1 MRMLAGHRGPI
12 EAGQQDPAKATP
24 NEGKPSMPA
33 LLAKKIGTWRSKR
46 PPLIAGAGILA
57 AATAIGVTAALA
69 PSSAARAAT
78 AQPVT
83 GQMNTGQAGQAAPLS
98 ISKQYFG
105 STTEP
110 YTGKLTPTYRYT
122 LTNGRGTSVDLLS
135 YGAITQ
141 AVNVPGKN
149 GKTAD
154 VVLGFKTLKDYV
166 ANDSPPVTAN
176 GGPYFG
182 ETVGRYANRI
192 AKGTFKLNGQTYTLP
207 INNGVNAL
215 HGGLVGFGNH
225 IWSQAGSVIHTA
237 SEVGVTLQLV
247 SPNGD
252 SSGAAGSLGC
262 ANGCTGYPAQL
273 TVDVT
278 FTLNTQGQYSIHYK
292 AHNDDAKLS
301 TVVNLTNHS
310 YFNLAGENSAAGSAY
325 GQYVQMNAS
334 NYSPTDATQIPLPG
348 LPNGVPVAG
357 TPFDFRAPHTIG
369 SRISDVS
376 APDNTP
382 ASDSALTKGE
392 SQLLIAQGYDHN
404 WILNKQTASTTGPDG
419 LNLAARALDQNS
431 GRELAVWTDQPGVQF
446 YSGNFLTG
454 TLTGITGDTYRQGAG
469 YTFETQHFPDSPNE
483 PSFPSTVLGPGKTF
497 TSSTVFAFSA

>member
-1 MRMLAGHRGPI
+1 
-12 EAGQQDPAKATP
+12 
-24 NEGKPSMPA
+24 MPA
-33 LLAKKIGTWRSKR
+33 MLTKIRTWRNKR
-46 PPLIAGAGILA
+46 TPLIAGAGVLA
-57 AATAIGVTAALA
+57 AATAIGVAAAVA
-69 PSSAARAAT
+69 PSAA
-78 AQPVT
+78 AQPA
-83 GQMNTGQAGQAAPLS
+83 QSSQASTGQAKAGSGGSLS
-98 ISKQYFG
+98 ITKQNFG

-110 YTGKLTPTYRYT
+110 YTGKVTPTYRYT
-122 LTNGRGTSVDLLS
+122 LTNADGMSVDLLS

-149 GKTAD
+149 GQTAD
-154 VVLGFKTLKDYV
+154 VVLGFSTLQDYV
-166 ANDSPPVTAN
+166 NNVSPPVTAN

-192 AKGTFKLNGQTYTLP
+192 AKGTFQLNGQTYTLP

-225 IWSQAGSVIHTA
+225 IWSQVGGLIKTDD
-237 SEVGVTLQLV
+237 EVGVTLQLV

-252 SSGAAGSLGC
+252 SSGAAGSPGC
-262 ANGCTGYPAQL
+262 PNGCTGYPAQL

-278 FTLNTQGQYSIHYK
+278 FTLNNEGQYGIHYQ

-325 GQYVQMNAS
+325 GQYVKINAN

-357 TPFDFRAPHTIG
+357 TPFDFTSPHTIG
-369 SRISDVS
+369 SRISEVS
-376 APDNTP
+376 APDNVP
-382 ASDSALTKGE
+382 ASDAALTKGE

-404 WILNKQTASTTGPDG
+404 WILNKQTSSSTGPNG
-419 LNLAARALDQNS
+419 LNLAARAWDPGS
-431 GRELAVWTDQPGVQF
+431 GRQLAVWTDQPGVQF

-454 TLTGITGDTYRQGAG
+454 TLTGISGDTYRQGAG

-483 PSFPSTVLGPGKTF
+483 PSFPSTTLGPGKTF

>member
-1 MRMLAGHRGPI
+1 MRMLAGYRGPI
-12 EAGQQDPAKATP
+12 EAGQQDPAKAAP
-24 NEGKPSMPA
+24 NEGKPSMRTK
-33 LLAKKIGTWRSKR
+33 LTKIGTWRHRK

-57 AATAIGVTAALA
+57 VATALGVAAAVA

-78 AQPVT
+78 AQPAT
-83 GQMNTGQAGQAAPLS
+83 AQGHGAPPS
-98 ISKQYFG
+98 ITKQYFG

-110 YTGKLTPTYRYT
+110 YTGEVTPTYRYT
-122 LTNGRGTSVDLLS
+122 LSNGNGMSVDLLS

-141 AVNVPGKN
+141 AVNVPGKD
-149 GKTAD
+149 GTTAD
-154 VVLGFKTLKDYV
+154 VVLGFSTLQDYV
-166 ANDSPPVTAN
+166 TNVSPPVTAN

-192 AKGTFKLNGQTYTLP
+192 AKGTFQLNGQTYTLP

-225 IWSQAGSVIHTA
+225 IWSQVGGLIQTKN
-237 SEVGVTLQLV
+237 EVGVTLQLV

-252 SSGAAGSLGC
+252 SSGAAGSPGC
-262 ANGCTGYPAQL
+262 PSGCTGYPAQL

-278 FTLNTQGQYSIHYK
+278 FTLNSQGQYGIHYS
-292 AHNDDAKLS
+292 AHNDDSKLS
-301 TVVNLTNHS
+301 TVLNLTNHS

-325 GQYVQMNAS
+325 GQYVQINAA

-357 TPFDFRAPHTIG
+357 TPFDFTTPHTIG

-376 APDNTP
+376 APDNVP
-382 ASDSALTKGE
+382 ASDSSLTKGE

-404 WILNKQTASTTGPDG
+404 WILNKQTSQTTGPSG
-419 LNLAARALDQNS
+419 LNLAARAWDPNS
-431 GRELAVWTDQPGVQF
+431 GRELTVWTDQPGVQF

-454 TLTGITGDTYRQGAG
+454 TLTGISGDTYRQGAG

-483 PSFPSTVLGPGKTF
+483 PSFPSTVLGPGNTF